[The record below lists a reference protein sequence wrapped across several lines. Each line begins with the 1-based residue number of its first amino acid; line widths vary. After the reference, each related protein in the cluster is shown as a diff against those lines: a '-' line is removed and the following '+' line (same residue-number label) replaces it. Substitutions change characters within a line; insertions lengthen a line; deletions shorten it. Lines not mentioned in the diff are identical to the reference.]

1 MNKRIICDTNQ
12 IISEHNME
20 LLKQAAGDIV
30 EHAEELLAVAAEK
43 QRPGIRKLLLK
54 GFTC

>member
-30 EHAEELLAVAAEK
+30 EHAEELLAVVAEK
-43 QRPGIRKLLLK
+43 QRPGIRKQLLK
-54 GFTC
+54 G